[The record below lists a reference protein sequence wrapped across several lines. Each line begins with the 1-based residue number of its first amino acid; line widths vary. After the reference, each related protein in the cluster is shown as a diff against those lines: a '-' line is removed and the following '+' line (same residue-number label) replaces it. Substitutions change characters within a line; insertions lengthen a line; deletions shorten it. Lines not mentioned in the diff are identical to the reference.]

1 MSDLT
6 YPFLVLWDIAILG
19 LQIVWPLLIAAF
31 GLAAV
36 AYFGEKD
43 GAKTLW
49 GWIFA
54 LGGLFLFLFNI
65 RIITF

>member
-6 YPFLVLWDIAILG
+6 YPFLVSWDIVILG
-19 LQIVWPLLIAAF
+19 LQIGWPLMIVAL

-43 GAKTLW
+43 RVKTIW

-65 RIITF
+65 RIVTS